1 MRTIIRISVLLAAL
15 SGAAAWAQT
24 SLGRILGTV
33 RDPSQSAVP
42 GVLVVVTNDG
52 TGWRRDF
59 LSQEDGGYEVTNL
72 VPGTYTISA
81 ELAGF
86 KRFVRPSVV
95 LESGRTVR
103 IDVALEVG
111 ELRDEMRVE
120 AHSPVVESETPSI
133 ANVIDWEVQMKS
145 AHSPQNRP
153 WEALIT
159 VPTFAS
165 GASAFV
171 YTIAGS
177 RGAQNEFHID
187 GIASSGGGTP
197 LGSTSMT
204 TGASRELK
212 VLAVNN
218 SAEYSQSGIYQQI
231 SHG

>member
-1 MRTIIRISVLLAAL
+1 MIRAMIRISVLLAAF

-103 IDVALEVG
+103 IDVVLEVG

-133 ANVIDWEVQMKS
+133 ANVIDWEVQMKA

-153 WEALIT
+153 
-159 VPTFAS
+159 
-165 GASAFV
+165 
-171 YTIAGS
+171 
-177 RGAQNEFHID
+177 
-187 GIASSGGGTP
+187 
-197 LGSTSMT
+197 
-204 TGASRELK
+204 
-212 VLAVNN
+212 
-218 SAEYSQSGIYQQI
+218 
-231 SHG
+231 

>member
-1 MRTIIRISVLLAAL
+1 MIRAMIRISVLLAAF

-111 ELRDEMRVE
+111 ELRDEMRVDPPAGGRE
-120 AHSPVVESETPSI
+120 RDPFDCKRHRLGGPDEVRSQPAEPAVGGAHNGPDLRVG
-133 ANVIDWEVQMKS
+133 
-145 AHSPQNRP
+145 R
-153 WEALIT
+153 
-159 VPTFAS
+159 
-165 GASAFV
+165 
-171 YTIAGS
+171 
-177 RGAQNEFHID
+177 
-187 GIASSGGGTP
+187 
-197 LGSTSMT
+197 
-204 TGASRELK
+204 
-212 VLAVNN
+212 
-218 SAEYSQSGIYQQI
+218 
-231 SHG
+231 

>member
-1 MRTIIRISVLLAAL
+1 MMCAMIRILVFLAAL
-15 SGAAAWAQT
+15 SSATVWAQT

-103 IDVALEVG
+103 IDVALRWG
-111 ELRDEMRVE
+111 NCAMRC
-120 AHSPVVESETPSI
+120 
-133 ANVIDWEVQMKS
+133 
-145 AHSPQNRP
+145 
-153 WEALIT
+153 
-159 VPTFAS
+159 
-165 GASAFV
+165 G
-171 YTIAGS
+171 
-177 RGAQNEFHID
+177 
-187 GIASSGGGTP
+187 
-197 LGSTSMT
+197 
-204 TGASRELK
+204 
-212 VLAVNN
+212 
-218 SAEYSQSGIYQQI
+218 
-231 SHG
+231 